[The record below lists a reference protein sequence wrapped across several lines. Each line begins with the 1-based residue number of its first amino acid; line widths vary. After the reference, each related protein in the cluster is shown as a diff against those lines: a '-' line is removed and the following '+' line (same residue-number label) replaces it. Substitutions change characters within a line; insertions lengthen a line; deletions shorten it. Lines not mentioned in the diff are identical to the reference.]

1 MLLSLLLSKV
11 VVSQFVVVTDN
22 VFRSWRSHV
31 VLNSRVLVFVCSSY
45 KAPKDV
51 NYFCSESGQIA
62 HSNAYSSLVPQVR
75 CSLTLQHL
83 KQCPYYYLDNSVV
96 FLACLSGYLEKFQ
109 LNFGETWH
117 VADICVTSSTL
128 TMRTHDDVQ
137 HVTVPLTGAAVRCRW
152 TY

>member
-1 MLLSLLLSKV
+1 MKCSYLSPQIFSKKKLNITRLLLSLLLSKV

-22 VFRSWRSHV
+22 VFRSWRSRV

-96 FLACLSGYLEKFQ
+96 ADCL
-109 LNFGETWH
+109 FGLLVWL
-117 VADICVTSSTL
+117 S
-128 TMRTHDDVQ
+128 
-137 HVTVPLTGAAVRCRW
+137 
-152 TY
+152 